1 MPGMSERE
9 KNGSVGEVAR
19 NSTCS
24 ASVVEITAGTLLT
37 RYCLRTA
44 DHRAAK
50 WTGTIL
56 PSQEGTWE
64 GWILG
69 QPPGSLRKERP
80 HLTNLC

>member
-37 RYCLRTA
+37 RLLPTHSRPSRCEVDRDDTSVPG
-44 DHRAAK
+44 RA
-50 WTGTIL
+50 
-56 PSQEGTWE
+56 WE

>member
-37 RYCLRTA
+37 RLLPTHSRPSRCEVDRDDTSVPGRDMGRLDTRSAARFSAERTA
-44 DHRAAK
+44 PFD
-50 WTGTIL
+50 
-56 PSQEGTWE
+56 
-64 GWILG
+64 
-69 QPPGSLRKERP
+69 
-80 HLTNLC
+80 